1 MLNRPDLSP
10 ELEDALRKLARSV
23 RPIPDTAGPSRPLQA
38 RQVAPTSAAN
48 LLRVALPTALAA
60 SLIAAAVVAW
70 PHMQGGDQPNIEQ
83 AESTPLALEE
93 NLDRIREAYA
103 STAEA
108 ERILRA
114 EFEKLGSKPER
125 GVRWFEDERA
135 LWYRSPWSPRS

>member
-1 MLNRPDLSP
+1 
-10 ELEDALRKLARSV
+10 
-23 RPIPDTAGPSRPLQA
+23 
-38 RQVAPTSAAN
+38 
-48 LLRVALPTALAA
+48 
-60 SLIAAAVVAW
+60 
-70 PHMQGGDQPNIEQ
+70 MQGGDQPNIEQ

-125 GVRWFEDERA
+125 GVRWLLPKHEDLCFQR
-135 LWYRSPWSPRS
+135 RPRSNQIDDETEYQSDEAHNIRRSVDRFATPCQPDLIYDRGTAPKQRKRTDRRPDFPLLLDRILEL